1 MALIK
6 CPGCGRDISDR
17 ALSCPQ
23 CGYQM
28 QEHLTEN
35 TQGENVEIQEEGG
48 VEADVL
54 DAAFAQ
60 DKCEIGAQM
69 QSTSKYKNR
78 KHILIAA
85 IAGIVLVSVI
95 GAALGFGLLLS
106 NSEVKDI
113 SIGKWCVEDF
123 QGFDAL
129 RCYEITLKSK
139 QKKPF
144 VAVMEWT
151 IGTTDSSMTQFVC
164 MTKGKG
170 KMMEIDS
177 LDLDPTTNCRP
188 IGYIDGVVVKKFDVD
203 IECTEEYSDY
213 SESEATVCT
222 VVINFNM
229 ANKKTGLLV
238 FDINNLSINDRVG
251 SAGNS
256 NIAVAVIDGKAT
268 YEYSAVVPY
277 GSRSNNF
284 KVKPRMFCES
294 REVTGKDFTIE
305 SAYKTKK
312 TSSDSDVYFG
322 TETLAFGEW
331 EDGVLLY
338 TSRLL
343 KGGELERRN
352 VTEQEYTFIED
363 GECKIFT
370 ADITYDI
377 DEDEALEPQYEF
389 NYVGYIAWTPL
400 KEETK

>member
-238 FDINNLSINDRVG
+238 FDINHL
-251 SAGNS
+251 
-256 NIAVAVIDGKAT
+256 ID
-268 YEYSAVVPY
+268 
-277 GSRSNNF
+277 F
-284 KVKPRMFCES
+284 
-294 REVTGKDFTIE
+294 
-305 SAYKTKK
+305 
-312 TSSDSDVYFG
+312 
-322 TETLAFGEW
+322 
-331 EDGVLLY
+331 
-338 TSRLL
+338 
-343 KGGELERRN
+343 
-352 VTEQEYTFIED
+352 
-363 GECKIFT
+363 
-370 ADITYDI
+370 
-377 DEDEALEPQYEF
+377 
-389 NYVGYIAWTPL
+389 
-400 KEETK
+400 

>member
-1 MALIK
+1 
-6 CPGCGRDISDR
+6 
-17 ALSCPQ
+17 
-23 CGYQM
+23 
-28 QEHLTEN
+28 
-35 TQGENVEIQEEGG
+35 
-48 VEADVL
+48 
-54 DAAFAQ
+54 
-60 DKCEIGAQM
+60 M

-129 RCYEITLKSK
+129 RCYGITLKSK

-151 IGTTDSSMTQFVC
+151 IGTTDTSMTQFVC

-177 LDLDPTTNCRP
+177 LDLDPTTNCKP
-188 IGYIDGVVVKKFDVD
+188 IGYIDGVVVKKSDID
-203 IECTEEYSDY
+203 IECTEEYSDH

-305 SAYKTKK
+305 STYKTKK

-331 EDGVLLY
+331 NDGVLLY

-343 KGGELERRN
+343 EGGEPERRN

-370 ADITYDI
+370 ADIAYDI
-377 DEDEALEPQYEF
+377 DEDEALEPRYEF